1 MGEVSRWEQDWSDAS
16 TDVDAH
22 MKKFRVRHSRLYCYF
37 MIMEMHE
44 EHHAMEIRDGGARAE
59 VLRPAPGVVLVRV
72 QGHQSPAITDG
83 ILQSLE
89 RLLRDT
95 TRPMH
100 IFVDHELTT
109 SIGPGTVAKWSAFL
123 RRNASRVAE
132 MVQYVPTHDRI
143 VVAASIINRLTGGMV
158 QVVRARDDFERRMN
172 HVSRS
177 KGKSAIYLA
186 VL

>member
-1 MGEVSRWEQDWSDAS
+1 MGEVSPLEQDWSDAS
-16 TDVDAH
+16 TDA
-22 MKKFRVRHSRLYCYF
+22 KKFRVRQTPPDCYL

-44 EHHAMEIRDGGARAE
+44 EHHAMEIRDGGARAD
-59 VLRPAPGVVLVRV
+59 VLRPAPGVILVRV
-72 QGHQSPAITDG
+72 QGHQSPAITDA

-89 RLLRDT
+89 RVLRET

-143 VVAASIINRLTGGMV
+143 I
-158 QVVRARDDFERRMN
+158 
-172 HVSRS
+172 
-177 KGKSAIYLA
+177 
-186 VL
+186 